1 MWQRVTGTGD
11 RADRGRPF
19 YLYFRDFP
27 LRFTPFSVFTLA
39 ALWLWRRPGSEVRR
53 PFLFVAGW
61 FLGGFAFFTLSSGK
75 RADYLLPLYP
85 AAALL
90 AALPFARARKEPRV
104 VPLVCALG
112 RIVAVFAGLAAAAG
126 GVLAL
131 RGDVP
136 RFLERE
142 GPAGALVREL
152 LARRGLVV
160 AAVVA
165 VVAAAALIERLFA
178 RRRMI
183 AAPVALAA
191 FSIVGGLVHVALPT
205 AEGRQDAIATRD
217 FAARLAGRVPRPE
230 ELEFLGV
237 RSKALL
243 FHLGVVKDDLPEERL
258 ADAIARGVPVV
269 TTSSRFELLRAG
281 KWPALQALEVSAPRA
296 RDEGRRLV
304 LFRGGS

>member
-1 MWQRVTGTGD
+1 
-11 RADRGRPF
+11 
-19 YLYFRDFP
+19 
-27 LRFTPFSVFTLA
+27 
-39 ALWLWRRPGSEVRR
+39 
-53 PFLFVAGW
+53 
-61 FLGGFAFFTLSSGK
+61 
-75 RADYLLPLYP
+75 
-85 AAALL
+85 
-90 AALPFARARKEPRV
+90 
-104 VPLVCALG
+104 
-112 RIVAVFAGLAAAAG
+112 
-126 GVLAL
+126 
-131 RGDVP
+131 
-136 RFLERE
+136 
-142 GPAGALVREL
+142 
-152 LARRGLVV
+152 
-160 AAVVA
+160 
-165 VVAAAALIERLFA
+165 
-178 RRRMI
+178 
-183 AAPVALAA
+183 
-191 FSIVGGLVHVALPT
+191 VHVALPT